1 MEHAVIQLISIIYFF
16 NENKYTRGIFI
27 DLSKT
32 FDTADYDI
40 LLKKWDLYGIKRK
53 NLKYFHSYLTNR
65 KRFIKYCDQN
75 TNFIKFFEVII
86 KLPGILL
93 NYQE

>member
-1 MEHAVIQLISIIYFF
+1 MQLISIIYVF
-16 NENKYTRGIFI
+16 NENKYTLGIFI

-40 LLKKWDLYGIKRK
+40 LLKKWDFYGIKRK

-75 TNFIKFFEVII
+75 TNFIKFFGVII

-93 NYQE
+93 NYLE